1 MEKVWKVLVTRDI
14 PQVGVD
20 ILKKY
25 CEVDVNTQDI
35 PLSKNEIIDK
45 LRGKQALCCI
55 GTEIIDDEIISSE
68 PSLKVIANY
77 AVGYDNIDVKAAT
90 KRGIMVTNT
99 PGVLTEAVAEMTW
112 CLLLC
117 VARRVIEA
125 DSFVRAGK
133 FRGSG
138 PKFFLGT
145 EVKGKTLG
153 IIGAGRIGTEVA
165 KKSQVFNMKI
175 LYHDLVKN
183 RELEK
188 MGGEKV
194 DLDYLLKKSDFVSI
208 HVPLT
213 DNTKHLIGERE
224 LGLMKKTAYLINTS
238 RGAVIDEV
246 ALVKALKEERIAG
259 AALDVYEKEPELT
272 EGLSQLKNVVLTP
285 HIGSATKETRD
296 KMAIMMA
303 ENCIA
308 ALKGETP
315 PNLVNPE
322 VLKNS

>member
-1 MEKVWKVLVTRDI
+1 MEKHWKVLITRDI

-20 ILKKY
+20 ILKKH
-25 CEVDVNTQDI
+25 CEVDTNTEDI
-35 PLSKNEIIDK
+35 PLSKSEIIDK

-55 GTEIIDDEIISSE
+55 GTEMIDDEIISSE

-77 AVGYDNIDVKAAT
+77 AVGYNNIDVEVAT
-90 KRGIMVTNT
+90 KKGIMVTNT
-99 PGVLTEAVAEMTW
+99 PGVLTEAVAEMSW

-125 DSFVRAGK
+125 DSFVRAGNFK
-133 FRGSG
+133 GGG
-138 PKFFLGT
+138 PKLFLGA

-165 KKSQVFNMKI
+165 KKSRVFNMRV
-175 LYHDLVKN
+175 LYYDLVENEEMKKIGGK
-183 RELEK
+183 RVELE
-188 MGGEKV
+188 
-194 DLDYLLKKSDFVSI
+194 YLLKESDFISL

-213 DNTKHLIGERE
+213 SKTRHLIGEKE

-238 RGAVIDEV
+238 RGAVIDEI
-246 ALVKALKEERIAG
+246 ALVKALKKGKIAG
-259 AALDVYEKEPELT
+259 AALDVYENEPEIT
-272 EGLSQLKNVVLTP
+272 EGLSDMKNVVLTP
-285 HIGSATKETRD
+285 HIGSATKEARE

-308 ALKGETP
+308 ALKGEIP

-322 VLKNS
+322 VLKK